1 MRRIYRATPAVAS
14 GPGNPAGAVPDLIDP
29 FFPARPG
36 HYRVRVAAPSRLP
49 SLTGLR
55 FVAAF
60 LVFGFHVGVVG
71 LVDTGAAGTATSF
84 LFAQGAVGVS
94 FFFILSGFVLTWSA
108 RTDDTVRRFW
118 QRRFAKI
125 YPNHLVTWVPALAV
139 ALVTGTG
146 VTLTIALTNLLLVQ
160 AWIPDPRIYYGLN
173 SVSWSLACE
182 FFFYLLFPLLRRGLV
197 RLSGRALWPAA
208 IGALAVVWLIPLAV
222 QPIPDRYHYW
232 AIWLFPVA
240 RLPEFVAGM
249 VLARIVQEGRW
260 IPFGV
265 LPASLFA
272 VVSYLASAWLPD
284 DLRIVA
290 GTAVPLALLIAAV
303 GAADAAGRPTPWRSR
318 WAVWLGEVS
327 YAFYL
332 VHLLVL
338 RLFAKA
344 VGTSHSAIVEIG
356 LVLVALAVAVL
367 GSWLLY
373 ICVERPGMRLLGP
386 RRKERGTIPQQRPV
400 SMSDSRRVSMSD
412 SRLGN
417 G

>member
-1 MRRIYRATPAVAS
+1 MRQS
-14 GPGNPAGAVPDLIDP
+14 GAAPYGVPMS
-29 FFPARPG
+29 
-36 HYRVRVAAPSRLP
+36 AAPTITGDVKPSRLP

-60 LVFGFHVGVVG
+60 LVFGFHIGVVG
-71 LVDTGAAGTATSF
+71 LIDGGGTGTAMSW
-84 LFAQGAVGVS
+84 LFGQGAVGVS

-108 RTDDTVRRFW
+108 RANDTPRRFW

-125 YPNHLVTWVPALAV
+125 YPNHVVTWVPALAV
-139 ALVTGTG
+139 AVLTGTG
-146 VTLTIALTNLLLVQ
+146 VTLTLALTNLFLIQ
-160 AWIPDPRIYYGLN
+160 AWIPDPQIYYGLN

-182 FFFYLLFPLLRRGLV
+182 FFFYLLFPLMHRGLV
-197 RLSGRALWPAA
+197 RLSGRSLWPATA
-208 IGALAVVWLIPLAV
+208 AALAVVWLIPLAV
-222 QPIPDRYHYW
+222 QPLPDRYHYW

-249 VLARIVQEGRW
+249 LLARIVQEGRW
-260 IPFGV
+260 PTSAVGGV
-265 LPASLFA
+265 LPATALAA
-272 VVSYLASAWLPD
+272 VGYVGSAWLPD

-290 GTAVPLALLIAAV
+290 GTAIPLALLIAAV
-303 GAADAAGRPTPWRSR
+303 GAADAAGRPTPWRSG

-344 VGTSHSAIVEIG
+344 FGTDHSAVVEIG
-356 LVLVALAVAVL
+356 LVVAALAVAVF

-373 ICVERPGMRLLGP
+373 ICVERPGMRILGP
-386 RRKERGTIPQQRPV
+386 RRPAPPSIPRQATEPRTAQPV
-400 SMSDSRRVSMSD
+400 SMSDSRLDVS
-412 SRLGN
+412 
-417 G
+417 

>member
-1 MRRIYRATPAVAS
+1 VGEPL
-14 GPGNPAGAVPDLIDP
+14 AVPAAP
-29 FFPARPG
+29 HTAT
-36 HYRVRVAAPSRLP
+36 AAPSRLP

-60 LVFGFHVGVVG
+60 LVFGFHIGVVN
-71 LVDTGAAGTATSF
+71 LLDDSAAGTATWW
-84 LFAQGAVGVS
+84 LFGQGAVGVS

-108 RTDDTVRRFW
+108 RPDDTTRRFW

-125 YPNHLVTWVPALAV
+125 YPNHVVTWVPALAV

-146 VTLTIALTNLLLVQ
+146 VTAAVALSNLFLVQ

-182 FFFYLLFPLLRRGLV
+182 FFFYLLFPLMHRGLR

-208 IGALAVVWLIPLAV
+208 TAALAVVWLIPLAV
-222 QPIPDRYHYW
+222 QPLPDRYHYW

-249 VLARIVQEGRW
+249 VLARIVRDGRW
-260 IPFGV
+260 PAFGV
-265 LPASLFA
+265 WPATALA
-272 VVSYLASAWLPD
+272 VVGYVASGALPD

-290 GTAVPLALLIAAV
+290 GTAIPLALLIAAV
-303 GAADAAGRPTPWRSR
+303 GAADAAGRPTPWSSR
-318 WAVWLGEVS
+318 WAVWLGEIS

-332 VHLLVL
+332 IHLLVL

-344 VGTSHSAIVEIG
+344 LGTSHNVFVEFG
-356 LVLVALAVAVL
+356 LVMLALGVAVV

-373 ICVERPGMRLLGP
+373 VCVERPGMRILGP
-386 RRKERGTIPQQRPV
+386 RRAPRIPRQADPVAPAVSMSDTRPV
-400 SMSDSRRVSMSD
+400 SMSDSRLD
-412 SRLGN
+412 H
-417 G
+417 

>member
-1 MRRIYRATPAVAS
+1 MPATA
-14 GPGNPAGAVPDLIDP
+14 
-29 FFPARPG
+29 
-36 HYRVRVAAPSRLP
+36 RLP

-60 LVFGFHVGVVG
+60 LVFGFHIGVVN
-71 LVDTGAAGTATSF
+71 LVNDGAAGTATWW
-84 LFAQGAVGVS
+84 LFGQGAVGVS

-108 RTDDTVRRFW
+108 RPDDTARRFW

-125 YPNHLVTWVPALAV
+125 YPNHVVTWVPALAV
-139 ALVTGTG
+139 ALLTGTG
-146 VTLTIALTNLLLVQ
+146 VTVAVALSNLFLVQ
-160 AWIPDPRIYYGLN
+160 AWFPDPKIYYGLN

-182 FFFYLLFPLLRRGLV
+182 FFFYLLFPLLYRALRRGER
-197 RLSGRALWPAA
+197 RLGAAVLWPAA

-222 QPIPDRYHYW
+222 QPLPDRYHYW

-249 VLARIVQEGRW
+249 LLARIVQEGRW
-260 IPFGV
+260 PAGSWLGGV
-265 LPASLFA
+265 WPATGLAA
-272 VVSYLASAWLPD
+272 VTYIASGWFPD
-284 DLRIVA
+284 DIRIVA
-290 GTAVPLALLIAAV
+290 GTVAPLALLIAAV

-318 WAVWLGEVS
+318 GAVFLGEIS

-332 VHLLVL
+332 IHLLVL
-338 RLFAKA
+338 RLFAKVFGA
-344 VGTSHSAIVEIG
+344 SHSVTVEIG
-356 LVLVALAVAVL
+356 LVVLALGVAVI

-386 RRKERGTIPQQRPV
+386 RSAARVPRQAVSKSESRPVSMSDPRPV
-400 SMSDSRRVSMSD
+400 SMSDSR
-412 SRLGN
+412 LGD